1 MCMDSL
7 NYCADCRRID
17 SFNEGCSFCQ
27 SQSIK
32 KLVVN
37 APVNVIGTKLKG
49 RVMRVRDNMAHILYL
64 DEEKNKVIK
73 PFEPIKLQKIL

>member
-1 MCMDSL
+1 MDNLS
-7 NYCADCRRID
+7 YCADCRRID

-49 RVMRVRDNMAHILYL
+49 RVMKVRDNMVHILYK
-64 DEEKNKVIK
+64 DEEKNRVIR